1 MSRKVLCRTLRVTQM
16 SVQGQECL
24 GQEQVDPVDQ
34 VQVQPTLLQVML
46 LLLHPPSHRPP
57 RTSALS
63 SRI

>member
-1 MSRKVLCRTLRVTQM
+1 MSQKVLCRTLRVTQM

-46 LLLHPPSHRPP
+46 PMHPPSHRPP